1 MTEEVIN
8 KKSVKGIIARWRA
21 RHGFD
26 HECYR
31 KTFDELYKRITED
44 GRLERTKTRI

>member
-1 MTEEVIN
+1 MTEGVI
-8 KKSVKGIIARWRA
+8 KKSSVKGIIAKWRA

-31 KTFDELYKRITED
+31 KTFDELYKRITQD
-44 GRLERTKTRI
+44 GQPTTHTNTK